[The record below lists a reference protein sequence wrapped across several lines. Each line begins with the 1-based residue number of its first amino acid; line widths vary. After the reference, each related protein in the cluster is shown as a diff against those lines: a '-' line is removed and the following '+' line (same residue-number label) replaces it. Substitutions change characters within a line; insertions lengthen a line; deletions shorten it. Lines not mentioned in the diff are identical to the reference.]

1 MLVQRFEPQGRRFTT
16 FHYYCICEV
25 LLDFQ
30 HGGDFSKREFLVNLT
45 ECIHSRKKIA
55 SAGRQRV
62 SKMLC
67 LSRRV
72 AHIPGV
78 ELLGLWIRHRDSSL
92 SFLSFFP
99 SSVWFRFVVVVA
111 IAVVLSGIT
120 FLMGQSPFISFRCC
134 GRYCCCF
141 DSNYLFNGSVSQ
153 SDEE

>member
-78 ELLGLWIRHRDSSL
+78 ELLGLWIRHRDSIACR
-92 SFLSFFP
+92 FFP
-99 SSVWFRFVVVVA
+99 SSPHPFGFVSLSWLLLLLFCQELPFWWVRVHLFRFVVVVV
-111 IAVVLSGIT
+111 IVVAWQQL
-120 FLMGQSPFISFRCC
+120 PF
-134 GRYCCCF
+134 
-141 DSNYLFNGSVSQ
+141 
-153 SDEE
+153 

>member
-30 HGGDFSKREFLVNLT
+30 HGGDFSKREFLVILI

-92 SFLSFFP
+92 SFLSFP
-99 SSVWFRFVVVVA
+99 SSRWV
-111 IAVVLSGIT
+111 
-120 FLMGQSPFISFRCC
+120 SFRCRGC
-134 GRYCCCF
+134 CCCCF
-141 DSNYLFNGSVSQ
+141 VRNYLFDGPVSICFV
-153 SDEE
+153 SLL